1 MCIRDRPYIAWKKQA
16 QSKQKYTDVTIH
28 TGQSQKYIMSQNDFN
43 EPNGIEVS
51 FVVPAYNEEKRLP
64 KMLEETLNYL
74 VKQAFKYEVIV
85 VSDGSV
91 DKTVQVALKYCN
103 YKGQKIDLKVLEYK
117 VNKGKGGAVR
127 YGMMVAKGKY
137 ILMLDADAATQ
148 IDDFAKVYQ
157 KMQQT
162 ENNKVGI
169 VIGTRHHYFKE
180 IKAQRKWYRNILSY
194 ILKFILTVL
203 SDVKVTDVNCGFKLF
218 TSKSAKSIFN
228 ILHLQRWSFDVESFM
243 IAYKL
248 QTPIQEVPVNWQ
260 EIEGSKLNV
269 VTDSIAM
276 TRDIILVKL
285 LYLFKIWRVSDKIFS
300 FSDKKEN

>member
-1 MCIRDRPYIAWKKQA
+1 MLSLWMSGIQSSSSYVFFFFFQAEDGIRDHA
-16 QSKQKYTDVTIH
+16 QSRGLGDV
-28 TGQSQKYIMSQNDFN
+28 Y
-43 EPNGIEVS
+43 
-51 FVVPAYNEEKRLP
+51 KR
-64 KMLEETLNYL
+64 
-74 VKQAFKYEVIV
+74 Q
-85 VSDGSV
+85 
-91 DKTVQVALKYCN
+91 
-103 YKGQKIDLKVLEYK
+103 
-117 VNKGKGGAVR
+117 
-127 YGMMVAKGKY
+127 
-137 ILMLDADAATQ
+137 
-148 IDDFAKVYQ
+148 
-157 KMQQT
+157 
-162 ENNKVGI
+162 
-169 VIGTRHHYFKE
+169 
-180 IKAQRKWYRNILSY
+180 
-194 ILKFILTVL
+194 VL